1 VVQQGV
7 IALAQVTGSPIV
19 PVTCNTRWKFCLKSW
34 DQFQIPLP
42 FSRCEVILNAP
53 IFVQREANE
62 VEREEHRKRLEA
74 TLLESSVD

>member
-1 VVQQGV
+1 
-7 IALAQVTGSPIV
+7 
-19 PVTCNTRWKFCLKSW
+19 
-34 DQFQIPLP
+34 
-42 FSRCEVILNAP
+42 VILNAP